1 MAQVLL
7 ERYSAFLLATLSIE
21 VDRLEQRRMA
31 WATSPR
37 LATAPHAHSA
47 AWPQPPRPA
56 SPEHRCLTPPHSAAH
71 VACSPP
77 PHAQS
82 RLLPPRPECPIRVA
96 LISA

>member
-1 MAQVLL
+1 MPPCARRALLGLLTYSLTDLLSYLLPYLLTTLPYLTTYSRPRAARWQVLL

-47 AWPQPPRPA
+47 A
-56 SPEHRCLTPPHSAAH
+56 
-71 VACSPP
+71 
-77 PHAQS
+77 
-82 RLLPPRPECPIRVA
+82 
-96 LISA
+96 